1 MKRRITAL
9 MITLCMVLTMM
20 PLHVH
25 ATEAGHVHYGGE
37 ATCRW
42 KATCEGCGSIYG
54 ETDPN
59 NHNDYFGEDNGD
71 GRTHT
76 AMCTCGHIYNASEPH
91 DFSGWEEDGPGQ
103 EARFCYECYYTETRS
118 THTHSYSVATCTTPA
133 TCSCNATQ
141 GGVDKN
147 NHVGGTEI
155 RDQVDAGEFSDG
167 YTGDTDCLG
176 CGDKISS
183 GSTIPAT
190 HAHSWEWTHDS
201 GMHWQ
206 KCFGCGESSTAAEA
220 HQFDD
225 DADAT
230 CDTCGYT
237 RTVHT
242 HDYTAVVTA
251 PTCSAQGYTTY
262 TCSCGDSYMGDY
274 VDAVDH
280 DWGDWEFN
288 RDGTHTRVCNTDSS
302 HTESGSC
309 EGYIWRYDEEE
320 HSRKWHCDACGGGY
334 DGDIEFYNP
343 YHVYAN
349 DTDLTCDLCG
359 YVRTVEGKLS
369 ITGSMPAAT
378 VGEAYS
384 ASFGYTGT
392 VSGVVFW
399 NATGLPDGLT
409 FDYGTGTISGTPTA
423 AGTYSITI
431 SMGATGGG
439 SASKS
444 FTLTINAPA

>member
-1 MKRRITAL
+1 MTAIKWKKLISLLLAL
-9 MITLCMVLTMM
+9 MMLSGSALADGLQIVLDGDALESITLNV
-20 PLHVH
+20 
-25 ATEAGHVHYGGE
+25 
-37 ATCRW
+37 
-42 KATCEGCGSIYG
+42 
-54 ETDPN
+54 
-59 NHNDYFGEDNGD
+59 GD
-71 GRTHT
+71 TVQLG
-76 AMCTCGHIYNASEPH
+76 IENL
-91 DFSGWEEDGPGQ
+91 
-103 EARFCYECYYTETRS
+103 
-118 THTHSYSVATCTTPA
+118 HTHSYSAATCTTPA
-133 TCSCNATQ
+133 TCSCGETT
-141 GGVDKN
+141 GDVDKS

-155 RDQVDAGEFSDG
+155 RGYEAAGEFTDG
-167 YTGDTDCLG
+167 YTGDTYCLG

-190 HAHSWEWTHDS
+190 HAHSWKWTYDS

-206 KCFGCGESSTAAEA
+206 KCDCGESSTAAQA

-225 DADAT
+225 DADPL

-237 RTVHT
+237 RIIEHV
-242 HDYTAVVTA
+242 
-251 PTCSAQGYTTY
+251 
-262 TCSCGDSYMGDY
+262 
-274 VDAVDH
+274 H
-280 DWGDWEFN
+280 DWGEWAFN
-288 RDGTHTRVCNTDSS
+288 GDGTHTRTCKADSS
-302 HTESGSC
+302 HTETGGC
-309 EGYIWRYDEEE
+309 TRYEWHYKEEGHYKSWR
-320 HSRKWHCDACGGGY
+320 CDACGGGA
-334 DGDIEFYNP
+334 DRDIQANALH
-343 YHVYAN
+343 HVYDN

-359 YVRTVEGKLS
+359 YVRTVEGMLS

-392 VSGVVFW
+392 VSGIVFW